1 MVAGLATYS
10 RMKEGAYGVSTLRKD
25 TQQIQRT
32 CAEKCVGVVLKR
44 FLSVNTKYGI
54 ANLRHLVME
63 LDSPIPS
70 LAISS

>member
-1 MVAGLATYS
+1 MESLPYE
-10 RMKEGAYGVSTLRKD
+10 RTLSKFNEPAP
-25 TQQIQRT
+25 TK
-32 CAEKCVGVVLKR
+32 KCVGVVLKR